1 MSKLNEEKIKYLVSE
16 YQSGNQS
23 VLNAIIK
30 EISLYVYNF
39 PLVVYNKPP
48 DEAGEFYLYFMER
61 LESCILNFKD
71 KGYKFSTYLTSV
83 LINHYKNFL
92 LQEKRKTLKV
102 MYESELKDINIFT
115 ILLNNIERENEEIT
129 RYQKLELATLFFNS
143 LDEFSKLIIK
153 VFIFELTPD
162 DLILISKYTQKPI
175 EHVLKEYEEIL
186 KRVQKKYEKRKKI
199 IEKIQKTQSQK
210 YLDKLNSLNTLCS
223 YADVAK
229 LLNLS
234 ISNVGVSLKRLR
246 EKFHKYLESTKK
258 PT

>member
-1 MSKLNEEKIKYLVSE
+1 MSKLDEEKIKYLVSE
-16 YQSGNQS
+16 YQNGNQS

-39 PLVVYNKPP
+39 PLIVYNKLP

-92 LQEKRKTLKV
+92 LQEKRKTLRV
-102 MYESELKDINIFT
+102 MYESELKDISIFT
-115 ILLNNIERENEEIT
+115 LLLNTDEKEHRESIKDEE
-129 RYQKLELATLFFNS
+129 LESAISFFNS

-153 VFIFELTPD
+153 VFTFELTPD
-162 DLILISKYTQKPI
+162 DLTLISKYTKKPI
-175 EHVLKEYEEIL
+175 EQVLKEYEEIL
-186 KRVQKKYEKRKKI
+186 KRVQKKYETRKKI
-199 IEKIQKTQSQK
+199 IEKIQSTQNKK
-210 YLDKLNSLNTLCS
+210 YIDKLNSLNTLCS

-246 EKFHKYLESTKK
+246 EKFQKYLESTKK
-258 PT
+258 ST